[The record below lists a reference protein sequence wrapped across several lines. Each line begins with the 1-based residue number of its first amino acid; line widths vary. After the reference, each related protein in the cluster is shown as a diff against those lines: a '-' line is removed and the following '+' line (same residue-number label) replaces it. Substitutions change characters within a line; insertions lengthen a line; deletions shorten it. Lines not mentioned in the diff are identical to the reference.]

1 MWVRRHPEL
10 FWIAFGVLLVTMIS
24 MACCT
29 NVRRKSPLNFIFL
42 GLFTFA
48 QSFIMATA
56 ASRFNSEEVSV
67 GGGLYFTLHNKKLIS
82 KMYLGF
88 NGSWDNGGR
97 LSGPDIVC
105 IPNKVGLY
113 GDGRCVICGRH
124 HFNGLWHCGD
134 FCSRQ
139 NDTIDLRIIGC
150 PDFQYLFGVRY
161 TNDDGW

>member
-1 MWVRRHPEL
+1 MKKKKIQLSVTLGVIALFLYHNPTKMWVRRHPEL

-67 GGGLYFTLHNKKLIS
+67 AGGIYFTLS
-82 KMYLGF
+82 
-88 NGSWDNGGR
+88 
-97 LSGPDIVC
+97 
-105 IPNKVGLY
+105 
-113 GDGRCVICGRH
+113 
-124 HFNGLWHCGD
+124 
-134 FCSRQ
+134 
-139 NDTIDLRIIGC
+139 TIR
-150 PDFQYLFGVRY
+150 
-161 TNDDGW
+161 N